1 MLHTVNILVIDP
13 NRYFAEGLRLLL
25 NRYFSRRN
33 INVTYIDKNAC
44 KNGADLVFMAM
55 NSGANILQRYGLSSI
70 SRHCVFM
77 IKERHQARLKYSAFV
92 KLTAG
97 VLSREQNA
105 DAVLTLLELFM
116 LRQHKPKSETSVAG
130 PVTRRSTL
138 TFREYE
144 IMRHLHVGMNNHA
157 ISRLLNISE
166 KTVSSHKRSA
176 MRKLN
181 ISRNSE
187 LHYWLLNGG
196 LNTVGFSK
204 ML

>member
-1 MLHTVNILVIDP
+1 MLHRVNILLIDH
-13 NRYFAEGLRLLL
+13 NLYFAEGLRLLL
-25 NRYFSRRN
+25 TQYFLQRDV
-33 INVTYIDKNAC
+33 NVNYMEDKVC

-55 NSGANILQRYGLSSI
+55 DSGVNMLQRYGISSI
-70 SRHCVFM
+70 SRQCVFM
-77 IKERHQARLKYSAFV
+77 IKERHQARLRYSAFM

-97 VLSREQNA
+97 VLSREQSA
-105 DAVLTLLELFM
+105 DAVFNLLELFL
-116 LRQHKPKSETSVAG
+116 LRQHKPKSETGVAG
-130 PVTRRSTL
+130 PVTCRSTL

-144 IMRHLHVGMNNHA
+144 IMRHLQVGMNNHA
-157 ISRLLNISE
+157 VGRLLNISE

-196 LNTVGFSK
+196 LNTLGFPK

>member
-1 MLHTVNILVIDP
+1 MLPSINILLIDQ
-13 NRYFAEGLRLLL
+13 NRYFAEGLRLLI
-25 NRYFSRRN
+25 NRYFSQRN

-55 NSGANILQRYGLSSI
+55 DSGVNMLQRYGLSSS
-70 SRHCVFM
+70 SRQCVFM
-77 IKERHQARLKYSAFV
+77 IKERHQARLRYSAFV
-92 KLTAG
+92 KLTAA
-97 VLSREQNA
+97 VLSRELSA
-105 DAVLTLLELFM
+105 DALFNLLELFM
-116 LRQHKPKSETSVAG
+116 LKQHKTKSETGVAG

-144 IMRHLHVGMNNHA
+144 IMRHLQVGMNNHA
-157 ISRLLNISE
+157 VGRLLNISE

-181 ISRNSE
+181 INRNSE

-196 LNTVGFSK
+196 LNTLGFSK

>member
-1 MLHTVNILVIDP
+1 MLHRVNILLIDQ

-25 NRYFSRRN
+25 TQYFSRRN
-33 INVTYIDKNAC
+33 VNVNYMKDLVY

-55 NSGANILQRYGLSSI
+55 DSGVNMLQRYGLSSN
-70 SRHCVFM
+70 SRQCVFM

-97 VLSREQNA
+97 VLSREQTA
-105 DAVLTLLELFM
+105 DAVFNLLELFM
-116 LRQHKPKSETSVAG
+116 LKQHKPKSEIGVAR

-157 ISRLLNISE
+157 VGRLLNISE
-166 KTVSSHKRSA
+166 KTVSSHKRTA

-196 LNTVGFSK
+196 LNTLGFPK
-204 ML
+204 AF